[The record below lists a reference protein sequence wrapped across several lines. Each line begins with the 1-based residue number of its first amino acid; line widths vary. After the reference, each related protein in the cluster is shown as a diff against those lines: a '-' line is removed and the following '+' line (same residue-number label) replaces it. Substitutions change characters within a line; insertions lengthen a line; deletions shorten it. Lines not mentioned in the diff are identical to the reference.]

1 MRAETYELFYFFP
14 IDKDEEEEN
23 SFTSPS
29 IHESSAHYINDLAA
43 KMSKIFLKFHPF
55 YVNVARKL
63 PILFQNCTKDLHR
76 NSENITSGYV
86 SITD

>member
-1 MRAETYELFYFFP
+1 MHESSDRLSTSFLSTEM
-14 IDKDEEEEN
+14 KN

-29 IHESSAHYINDLAA
+29 IHESSATTFNDLAA

-63 PILFQNCTKDLHR
+63 LILFQNSAKDPQK

>member
-1 MRAETYELFYFFP
+1 MRAQTYKLSTSFLSTEM
-14 IDKDEEEEN
+14 KN

-29 IHESSAHYINDLAA
+29 IHESSAHYINDFAA

-63 PILFQNCTKDLHR
+63 LILFQNSAKDPQK